1 MTAVASRSRMP
12 EIALP
17 EGFESLPL
25 PPGAAEQGAS
35 ILGRFTAGDPPV
47 SLALAVGVAPLRAM
61 PLPAVAIASSL
72 VVPYRRRHPAAQVG
86 VAMLANGPALVAL
99 HAGEYR
105 LPPEVAGAREELL
118 LPRIRAEVQVPDGNR
133 LVVVSVAGAGQ
144 DDWPAVIAEAT
155 RLAGS
160 VGKGRG
166 TRAERDR

>member
-1 MTAVASRSRMP
+1 MTPVASRSRMP

-17 EGFESLPL
+17 EGFEPVPL
-25 PPGAAEQGAS
+25 PPVAAEQGAR

-47 SLALAVGVAPLRAM
+47 SLALAVGVAPLHAL

-86 VAMLANGPALVAL
+86 VVMLANGPALVAL
-99 HAGEYR
+99 HAGAYR
-105 LPPEVAGAREELL
+105 LPPEGTREELL
-118 LPRIRAEVQVPDGNR
+118 LPRIKAEVQVPDGDR
-133 LVVVSVAGAGQ
+133 MVVVSVAGARQ

-160 VGKGRG
+160 VEKGRS

>member
-17 EGFESLPL
+17 EGFEPLPL
-25 PPGAAEQGAS
+25 PPEAAEQGAR
-35 ILGRFTAGDPPV
+35 ILGRFAAGDPPV
-47 SLALAVGVAPLRAM
+47 SLALAVGVAPLHAM
-61 PLPAVAIASSL
+61 PLPAMAIASSL

-86 VAMLANGPALVAL
+86 VVMLANGPALVAL

-105 LPPEVAGAREELL
+105 LPPEGTREELL
-118 LPRIRAEVQVPDGNR
+118 LPRIKAEVQVPDGNR
-133 LVVVSVAGAGQ
+133 MVVVSVAGAGQ

-160 VGKGRG
+160 VEKGRS